1 MLMTKATDFFTRF
14 WSPTLGVNVIKRLCA
29 VAATVLCA
37 GATLAQTTPEPLN
50 LVRLDAVVYAPI
62 TPDTAVI
69 TMAAEK
75 SGADASA
82 ITQHI
87 NKIMGDAVREAKAA
101 SGVETLT
108 GNSSTNQQYDTKG
121 NVIGWTVRSDLILK
135 SKDFGSLGKL
145 SGSLSQSLKIVGSGF
160 EVSRELKA
168 REDAALLQQGLQ
180 AFQAKA
186 KVAAQTL
193 GFSGYAIREIN
204 IQQAQLEQPNQPRPM
219 MMMARAA
226 MADAAP
232 VQIEAGRTAINLT
245 VSGSIQL
252 K

>member
-1 MLMTKATDFFTRF
+1 MNT
-14 WSPTLGVNVIKRLCA
+14 IKRLL
-29 VAATVLCA
+29 VLAATVLSA
-37 GATLAQTTPEPLN
+37 NAAFAQAATEPVN
-50 LVRLDAVVYAPI
+50 LVRLDAVVSAPI
-62 TPDTAVI
+62 TPDTAVL

-75 SGADASA
+75 SGSDASA
-82 ITQHI
+82 ITQQI
-87 NKIMGDAVREAKAA
+87 NKIMGDAVREAKAV
-101 SGVETLT
+101 SGVEAIT
-108 GNSSTNQQYDTKG
+108 GNFSTNQQYDNKG

-145 SGSLSQSLKIVGSGF
+145 SGNLSQSLKIVGSGF
-160 EVSRELKA
+160 EVSRALRSSEEA
-168 REDAALLQQGLQ
+168 VLLQRGLE

-186 KVAAQTL
+186 KTAAQTL
-193 GFSGYAIREIN
+193 GFSGYSLREIN
-204 IQQAQLEQPNQPRPM
+204 IQQAQLEGGNQPRPM
-219 MMMARAA
+219 MMMARGA

>member
-1 MLMTKATDFFTRF
+1 MNA
-14 WSPTLGVNVIKRLCA
+14 IKRLLVLA
-29 VAATVLCA
+29 VTVLSA
-37 GATLAQTTPEPLN
+37 NTTFAQTAPEPVN
-50 LVRLDAVVYAPI
+50 LVRLDAVVSAPI
-62 TPDTAVI
+62 TPDTAVL

-82 ITQHI
+82 ITQQI
-87 NKIMGDAVREAKAA
+87 NKIMGDAVREAKAV
-101 SGVETLT
+101 SGVEAIT
-108 GNSSTNQQYDTKG
+108 GNFSTQQQYDNKG

-145 SGSLSQSLKIVGSGF
+145 SGNLSQSLKIVGSGF
-160 EVSRELKA
+160 EVSRELRA
-168 REDAALLQQGLQ
+168 REEAILLQRGLE

-186 KVAAQTL
+186 KTAAQTL
-193 GFSGYAIREIN
+193 GFSGYTIRDIN
-204 IQQAQLEQPNQPRPM
+204 IQQAQLEGGNQPRPM
-219 MMMARAA
+219 MMMARGA

-245 VSGSIQL
+245 VSGAIQL

>member
-1 MLMTKATDFFTRF
+1 MNA
-14 WSPTLGVNVIKRLCA
+14 IKRLLVLA
-29 VAATVLCA
+29 VTVLCA
-37 GATLAQTTPEPLN
+37 SATFAQTVPESLN
-50 LVRLDAVVYAPI
+50 LVRLDAVVSAPI
-62 TPDTAVI
+62 TPDTAVL

-75 SGADASA
+75 SGSDASA
-82 ITQHI
+82 ITQQI
-87 NKIMGDAVREAKAA
+87 NKIMGDAVREAKAV
-101 SGVETLT
+101 SGVEAIT
-108 GNSSTNQQYDTKG
+108 GNFSTQQQYDNKG

-145 SGSLSQSLKIVGSGF
+145 SGNLSQSLKMVGSGF
-160 EVSRELKA
+160 EVSRELKT

-193 GFSGYAIREIN
+193 GFSGYTIREIN
-204 IQQAQLEQPNQPRPM
+204 IQQAQLEQPNPPRPM
-219 MMMARAA
+219 MMMARAAA

-232 VQIEAGRTAINLT
+232 VQIEAGRTVINLT

>member
-1 MLMTKATDFFTRF
+1 MNAL
-14 WSPTLGVNVIKRLCA
+14 KRLLA
-29 VAATVLCA
+29 SVFYLIATVLCA
-37 GATLAQTTPEPLN
+37 SAAFAQTASEPFN
-50 LVRLDAVVYAPI
+50 LVRLDAVVSAPI
-62 TPDTAVI
+62 TPDTAVL

-82 ITQHI
+82 ITQQI
-87 NKIMGDAVREAKAA
+87 NQLMGDAVRDAKAV
-101 SGVETLT
+101 SGVEAIT
-108 GNSSTNQQYDTKG
+108 GNFSTNQQYDNKG

-145 SGSLSQSLKIVGSGF
+145 SGNLSQSLKIVSSGF
-160 EVSRELKA
+160 EVSRELRS
-168 REDAALLQQGLQ
+168 REEAVLLQRGLE

-186 KVAAQTL
+186 KTAAQTL
-193 GFSGYAIREIN
+193 GFSGYTLREIN
-204 IQQAQLEQPNQPRPM
+204 IQQARLDGGNQPRPM
-219 MMMARAA
+219 MMMARGA

>member
-1 MLMTKATDFFTRF
+1 MNA
-14 WSPTLGVNVIKRLCA
+14 IKRLLVLA
-29 VAATVLCA
+29 VTVLSA
-37 GATLAQTTPEPLN
+37 NATFAQTAPEPLN
-50 LVRLDAVVYAPI
+50 LVRLDAVVSAPI
-62 TPDTAVI
+62 TPDTAVL

-75 SGADASA
+75 SGTDASA
-82 ITQHI
+82 VTQMI
-87 NKIMGDAVREAKAA
+87 NKIMGDALREAKAV
-101 SGVETLT
+101 SGVEAIT
-108 GNSSTNQQYDTKG
+108 GNFSTQQQYDNKG

-145 SGSLSQSLKIVGSGF
+145 SGNLSQSLKIVGSGF
-160 EVSRELKA
+160 EVSRALRSSEEA
-168 REDAALLQQGLQ
+168 VLLQRGLQ

-186 KVAAQTL
+186 KTAAQTL
-193 GFSGYAIREIN
+193 GFSGYSLREIN
-204 IQQAQLEQPNQPRPM
+204 IQQAQLEGGNNQPRPM
-219 MMMARAA
+219 MMMARGA

>member
-1 MLMTKATDFFTRF
+1 
-14 WSPTLGVNVIKRLCA
+14 VNTIKRLL
-29 VAATVLCA
+29 VLVATVLSA
-37 GATLAQTTPEPLN
+37 NAAFAQTAPEPVN
-50 LVRLDAVVYAPI
+50 LLRLDAVVSAPI
-62 TPDTAVI
+62 TPDTAVL

-82 ITQHI
+82 ITQQI
-87 NKIMGDAVREAKAA
+87 NKIMGDAVREAKAV
-101 SGVETLT
+101 SGVEAIT
-108 GNSSTNQQYDTKG
+108 GNFSTQQQYDNKG

-135 SKDFGSLGKL
+135 SKDFGTLGKL
-145 SGSLSQSLKIVGSGF
+145 SGNLSQSLKIVGSGF
-160 EVSRELKA
+160 EVSRELRA
-168 REDAALLQQGLQ
+168 REEAVLLKRGLE

-186 KVAAQTL
+186 KTAAQTL
-193 GFSGYAIREIN
+193 GFGGYTLRDIN
-204 IQQAQLEQPNQPRPM
+204 IQQAQLEGGNNQPRPM
-219 MMMARAA
+219 MMMARGA